1 VNALGILG
9 GTFNPPH
16 LGHLVMAQEAL
27 VRLGLDRVVLMP
39 VHAPPHKLL
48 ADDEDPGAEAR
59 LALCRLATADDDRR
73 EVSDLE
79 ARGPGPSFTVNTL
92 RELHERDPEHDLI
105 FIVGGDMAESLPRW
119 REPEAVLA
127 LARLAVAER
136 AGVRREQIAL
146 RLGGLAGAADRVTFF
161 NMPRIDVS
169 SSAIRARVA
178 TGEPIRYLVPD
189 AVAAQIAERGYYRA
203 AAGSPAG

>member
-1 VNALGILG
+1 VSAVGILG

-39 VHAPPHKLL
+39 VHAPPHKPL
-48 ADDEDPGAEAR
+48 AAEDDPGPEER
-59 LALCRLATADDDRR
+59 VALCRLAAGDDDRL

-79 ARGPGPSFTVNTL
+79 ARRPGPSFTVDTL
-92 RELHERDPEHDLI
+92 RELHDRDPEHDLT

-119 REPEAVLA
+119 REPEALLA

-136 AGVRREQIAL
+136 AGLRREQIAR
-146 RLGGLAGAADRVTFF
+146 RLGGLAGAGDRVIFF
-161 NMPRIDVS
+161 DMPRIDVS
-169 SSAIRARVA
+169 SSSIRARVA
-178 TGEPIRYLVPD
+178 GGEPIRYLVPD
-189 AVAAQIAERGYYRA
+189 AVAARIAERGYYRA